1 MDALGRVDVA
11 TSPPHHAAVRPS
23 ASAVGPR
30 RGPSGLASV
39 GVLLGGVLAI
49 SWAAIF
55 VRLAG
60 EAPALTIAAVRV
72 GVGAA
77 VVLATALWW
86 RRRSQGSKVP
96 RIAWW
101 RVAAGGLLLASHFWS
116 WFASLE
122 RTTVGSSVMIIGLQ
136 PLLGTAMAFLWLGE
150 RPTRPELG
158 GMALAM
164 VGLAAIGIGD
174 LEGGREALVGDA
186 LALLGALFG
195 AAYRTVGRA
204 ARPTLGAL
212 EYSAGVYLV
221 AAMALWLLVGLTG
234 TATGSFSAETWAWMA
249 ALALVPQA
257 AGHTAMNWALGRF
270 SVASVSLAGQAE
282 PVLATLL
289 AIPILGE
296 RPGPSLGIGAPFILC
311 GVALALAGGS
321 AARDGTAP
329 EGAPH
334 VERV

>member
-1 MDALGRVDVA
+1 MA
-11 TSPPHHAAVRPS
+11 TAPPHHAAVRPS
-23 ASAVGPR
+23 PSTAGPR
-30 RGPSGLASV
+30 WGHSGLASI
-39 GVLLGGVLAI
+39 GGLLGGVLAI

-77 VVLATALWW
+77 IVLATALWW
-86 RRRSQGSKVP
+86 RGRGQGRAVP
-96 RIAWW
+96 LTASWW
-101 RVAAGGLLLASHFWS
+101 FVAGGLLLASHFWS

-136 PLLGTAMAFLWLGE
+136 PLLGAAMAFLWLGE
-150 RPTRPELG
+150 RPTRPEVG
-158 GMALAM
+158 GMVLATA
-164 VGLAAIGIGD
+164 GLAAIGVGD
-174 LEGGREALVGDA
+174 LQGGREALVGDA

-195 AAYRTVGRA
+195 AGYRTVGRA

-221 AAMALWLLVGLTG
+221 AAMALWLLVGVTG
-234 TATGSFSAETWAWMA
+234 TATGGFSAETWGWMA
-249 ALALVPQA
+249 ALALVSQA
-257 AGHTAMNWALGRF
+257 VGHTAMNWALGRF

-296 RPGPSLGIGAPFILC
+296 RPGPSLAIGSPFILG
-311 GVALALAGGS
+311 GVALALASGGE
-321 AARDGTAP
+321 ARDGAAP
-329 EGAPH
+329 SGGRHAK
-334 VERV
+334 RG